1 MSVEKKGAFLHV
13 PEYWNWKKPEEHLRK
28 CAQAI
33 NGLLRGESN
42 NTFVVSLE
50 ASASETEIDD
60 ERITINTTA
69 ILSPR
74 SAAAAAEMGS
84 IWYAATKGVLTIHHP
99 VGTGDRS
106 LGVAIFG

>member
-1 MSVEKKGAFLHV
+1 MSVEKKGVYANV

-42 NTFVVSLE
+42 NTFVLELE
-50 ASASETEIDD
+50 AAASETDIDD
-60 ERITINTTA
+60 ERITTNTTA
-69 ILSPR
+69 VLSPR
-74 SAAAAAEMGS
+74 SAAAAAEMQS
-84 IWYAATKGVLTIHHP
+84 IWYAAAKGILTIHHP
-99 VGTGDRS
+99 VGAAGRT